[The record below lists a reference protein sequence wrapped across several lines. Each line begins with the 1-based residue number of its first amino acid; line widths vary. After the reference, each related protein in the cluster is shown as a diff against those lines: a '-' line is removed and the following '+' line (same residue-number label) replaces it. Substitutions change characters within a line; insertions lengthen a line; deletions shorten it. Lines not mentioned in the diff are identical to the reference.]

1 VKLCD
6 PKPPGAAGL
15 VGLGLVGLEELAG
28 PGLEEFAGLAVDVAA
43 ERLGAVEA
51 GDVTADP
58 GPADGAGAGE
68 TPSAP

>member
-1 VKLCD
+1 VKLCG
-6 PKPPGAAGL
+6 PEPPDVAGL
-15 VGLGLVGLEELAG
+15 VELGELAG
-28 PGLEEFAGLAVDVAA
+28 PGLEELVGLAVDVAAA

-51 GDVTADP
+51 GDVTADL